1 LKIYSIY
8 ESDKV
13 ELNEFE
19 FNTEALNESSA
30 YGHQGESAGEL
41 GEVSNEL
48 EFENYVGNIWEKA
61 RRLYN
66 SPQVGHLK
74 NVYIAAA
81 KDYGRKALP
90 AIAGRLG
97 LTGSSGAYA
106 GRTAAVGG
114 HHSLHP
120 HARRQILFYRKVI
133 RHAAHYLLNAL
144 KTGYRGPSRPIVT
157 QAFNKASKVVSQ
169 STPLNTGSTGGIGGP
184 GYTRPSAYTGRAYQE
199 PGRGVYGTSYTSGPA
214 PAATGRPRSYATAAG
229 HAPVYGRSYASAGV
243 AGARMRPSPMRSAM
257 RRGMRPAAMGQRP
270 YPAKRGKLWTE
281 GSFRQTGAAPRRATV
296 PSGASIAGGNCYT
309 NSNLKQGR
317 WIRKGN
323 MLILEGLKKNIACS

>member
-1 LKIYSIY
+1 MNN
-8 ESDKV
+8 
-13 ELNEFE
+13 LNEFE

-48 EFENYVGNIWEKA
+48 EFEHYVGNIWEKA

-81 KDYGRKALP
+81 KDYGRKAFP
-90 AIAGRLG
+90 VIAGRLG
-97 LTGSSGAYA
+97 LTGSPGAYGGQPA
-106 GRTAAVGG
+106 HVGG

-157 QAFNKASKVVSQ
+157 QAFNKASKVVGQ
-169 STPLNTGSTGGIGGP
+169 STPLNAGNTGVTGGIGSP
-184 GYTRPSAYTGRAYQE
+184 GYTRTSTYTGRAYQE

-214 PAATGRPRSYATAAG
+214 PAATGRPRSYGTATG
-229 HAPVYGRSYASAGV
+229 RSPVYGRSHASAGV
-243 AGARMRPSPMRSAM
+243 AGARMRPSMIRPA
-257 RRGMRPAAMGQRP
+257 GMRPAAMGQRP

-281 GSFRQTGAAPRRATV
+281 GSFRRTGTV
-296 PSGASIAGGNCYT
+296 PGGAGIAGGNCYT

>member
-1 LKIYSIY
+1 MNN
-8 ESDKV
+8 
-13 ELNEFE
+13 LNEFE

-30 YGHQGESAGEL
+30 YGRQGESAGEL

-48 EFENYVGNIWEKA
+48 EFENYVGRVWEKA

-66 SPQVGHLK
+66 SPQVAQLK
-74 NVYIAAA
+74 NNYIAAA
-81 KDYGRKALP
+81 KDFGRKAFP

-97 LTGSSGAYA
+97 LTDSSGAYPERSA
-106 GRTAAVGG
+106 PAGG

-157 QAFNKASKVVSQ
+157 PAFNKASKVVSQ
-169 STPLNTGSTGGIGGP
+169 STPLNTGSTGGPGGTS
-184 GYTRPSAYTGRAYQE
+184 GTGFSRTSTYTGRAYQD
-199 PGRGVYGTSYTSGPA
+199 PGRGVYGTSYTSGPG
-214 PAATGRPRSYATAAG
+214 PAATGSPRSYAAATG
-229 HAPVYGRSYASAGV
+229 RSPAYGRSNASAGV
-243 AGARMRPSPMRSAM
+243 AGARMRPSMMRSAGM
-257 RRGMRPAAMGQRP
+257 RSAGMRPAGMRPAAMGQRP

-281 GSFRQTGAAPRRATV
+281 GSFRRTGTGPG
-296 PSGASIAGGNCYT
+296 GASIAGGNCYT